1 MDRIEEI
8 LEAPI
13 TIENPQNPVEFK
25 GFNQSIQLKNIS
37 FKYQDTWVIQDL
49 NLNFE
54 KGKSYALVGH
64 SGSGKSTLADLIPR
78 FIDVNM
84 GEILID
90 GINIKDINLK
100 QLRSLTGIVT
110 QESILFND
118 TVWNNLTFG
127 EENIAENDVLEALK
141 TANAYDFVMEL
152 PNGLH
157 TPIGEGGGK
166 LSGGQKQR
174 LCIARAV
181 LKNPPILIL
190 DEATSALDAQS
201 ELVVQDA
208 LNNVMQNRTSIIIA
222 HRLSTIKNVDEIIVL
237 DKGKIIEQ
245 GTHQQLLQNNAAY
258 KKLVEMQNVH
268 IQS

>member
-1 MDRIEEI
+1 MESQKQ
-8 LEAPI
+8 
-13 TIENPQNPVEFK
+13 TTQ
-25 GFNQSIQLKNIS
+25 NIS
-37 FKYQDTWVIQDL
+37 AVNKTSSLPLSLEFFPAKTEEGVIKIRQVRHEL
-49 NLNFE
+49 
-54 KGKSYALVGH
+54 YALNPEFCSVTYGAG
-64 SGSGKSTLADLIPR
+64 GSTQDGTFSA
-78 FIDVNM
+78 V

-90 GINIKDINLK
+90 GINIKDITLK

-222 HRLSTIKNVDEIIVL
+222 HRLSTVRKADVISL
-237 DKGKIIEQ
+237 MSKGKIIDSNNFDN
-245 GTHQQLLQNNAAY
+245 LLESNPQF
-258 KKLVEMQNVH
+258 KRMVELQEF
-268 IQS
+268 